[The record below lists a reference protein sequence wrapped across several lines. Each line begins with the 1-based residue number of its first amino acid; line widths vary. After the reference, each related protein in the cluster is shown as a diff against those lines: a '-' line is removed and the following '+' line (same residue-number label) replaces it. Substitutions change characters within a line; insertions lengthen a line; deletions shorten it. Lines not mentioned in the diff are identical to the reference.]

1 LSPVARGHLNDWRC
15 VYVTLGA
22 NVMQQLHGVRREMN
36 TSSPL
41 SHQGVRGEKSA
52 PTTPEV
58 GTDFDMQYLLQRFPP
73 YRVILYNDD
82 VHSTDEVVAA
92 LCKSVPSL
100 SQRKAILIM
109 LQAHVTGRAT
119 VVICAREQAE
129 YYAERLGTF
138 GLTVTIEAAE

>member
-1 LSPVARGHLNDWRC
+1 MNAERRSISPAPR
-15 VYVTLGA
+15 A
-22 NVMQQLHGVRREMN
+22 
-36 TSSPL
+36 S
-41 SHQGVRGEKSA
+41 SA
-52 PTTPEV
+52 PATPGV
-58 GTDFDMQYLLQRFPP
+58 GTEFDTEYLLRRFPP

-82 VHSTDEVVAA
+82 VHSTDEVVRA